1 MLFRKILLILL
12 LSVFSSSVL
21 ADPKMDLGLDVYN
34 NKAQCG
40 VCHTLQ
46 AAGSAGNIGP
56 SLDQLKPTMSQIII
70 AVTNGIGVMQAWEGF
85 LTHEEIE
92 AVAYYVFNSTNK

>member
-1 MLFRKILLILL
+1 MAIFLLI
-12 LSVFSSSVL
+12 FSRSTV
-21 ADPKMDLGLDVYN
+21 ADDKMALGLEVYN

-56 SLDQLKPTMSQIII
+56 DLDQLKPPMSQIIYV
-70 AVTNGIGVMQAWEGF
+70 VTNGIGVMQAWKGI
-85 LTHEEIE
+85 LTYEEIE

>member
-1 MLFRKILLILL
+1 MLFRIILLISL
-12 LSVFSSSVL
+12 LSVFSSSVF

-46 AAGSAGNIGP
+46 AAGTAGNIGP
-56 SLDQLKPTMSQIII
+56 SLDKLKPTMSQVIY
-70 AVTNGIGVMQAWEGF
+70 AVTNGIGVMQAWEGI
-85 LTHEEIE
+85 LTKEEIE
-92 AVAYYVFNSTNK
+92 AVAYYVFNNTNK